1 MEPGPRSQ
9 GLGRQRGRGGG
20 GGHWTGGWQDRLTGM
35 GRGRQAAGGG
45 DGREEDEGAGGRHL
59 VQDGREV
66 EVVAAGEEGGRAL
79 SPQPWGPARPWP
91 PPSPG
96 EGQETQDRG
105 REGLLTGS
113 GTPLPLF
120 EGTDR

>member
-1 MEPGPRSQ
+1 
-9 GLGRQRGRGGG
+9 
-20 GGHWTGGWQDRLTGM
+20 M
-35 GRGRQAAGGG
+35 GRGRQAARGG

-59 VQDGREV
+59 VEDGREV

-96 EGQETQDRG
+96 VGQETQDGGGRG
-105 REGLLTGS
+105 CLLTQVPPSPSLKGQTDEGMERRTEERSWGAGLLGW
-113 GTPLPLF
+113 GG
-120 EGTDR
+120 EGRMGGRD